1 MQNLSQNQPSKK
13 QLDSKSGT
21 KSKPISKR
29 VEKEL
34 QEASLVTNEKTHARR
49 FVDNIDKMRNP
60 HIRDC
65 VSLSEK
71 YGTIEDYS
79 KCQEQRDLENYKSFI
94 NSSAYDDIKE
104 TESEIGKKLTLI
116 NLRKISGMHDD

>member
-1 MQNLSQNQPSKK
+1 MK
-13 QLDSKSGT
+13 
-21 KSKPISKR
+21 
-29 VEKEL
+29 
-34 QEASLVTNEKTHARR
+34 
-49 FVDNIDKMRNP
+49 NP

-71 YGTIEDYS
+71 EGTIEDYS
-79 KCQEQRDLENYKSFI
+79 VYQEQNDLEKYRSFI

-104 TESEIGKKLTLI
+104 TEPEMGKQLTLT

>member
-1 MQNLSQNQPSKK
+1 MVKPNESHSPNVNLEKK
-13 QLDSKSGT
+13 S
-21 KSKPISKR
+21 I
-29 VEKEL
+29 
-34 QEASLVTNEKTHARR
+34 EKTPAER
-49 FVDNIDKMRNP
+49 FMDNIDRMRNP

-79 KCQEQRDLENYKSFI
+79 EYQEQRDLENYKSFI
-94 NSSAYDDIKE
+94 NSSAYDDVKDV
-104 TESEIGKKLTLI
+104 ESEIGKQLTLS

>member
-1 MQNLSQNQPSKK
+1 MQKV
-13 QLDSKSGT
+13 SKS
-21 KSKPISKR
+21 
-29 VEKEL
+29 
-34 QEASLVTNEKTHARR
+34 QASMKKMPAER
-49 FVDNIDKMRNP
+49 FIDNITNMRNP

-79 KCQEQRDLENYKSFI
+79 EYQEQRDLENYKNFI

-104 TESEIGKKLTLI
+104 SESLIEKQLTLTK
-116 NLRKISGMHDD
+116 LRKIGAMHDD